1 MSEGMGAHTGKFLFA
16 AGLVAASL
24 AAALFVPAKAQW
36 HHHSSAHG
44 GGVTHVSPPSS
55 VFYPPR
61 SVAYLGTPMSP
72 LYGCERTYVRRG
84 PAAIFGSTFPSYF
97 PWSDTPPP
105 AVIESRPVTPSL
117 LPALSQLESQV
128 YQMERLG
135 RLSPSDAADLLQ
147 RIADVRRLEM
157 NERDAGNGWIDNYQY
172 AYMQQNIASLQD
184 QIRARTSVFS
194 ASAVNC
200 RRCGHVM
207 TDPNNCCDR
216 EMTATCSHRHPQ
228 SLSACCRGENA
239 VTVSIAANP
248 TDSRP
253 LSVVFKD
260 LESLILKYNNAGR
273 LGTFDLDSF
282 GERLAELK
290 YKQQLESRGGR
301 LSKHQEDDLRQDLRT
316 VEQELLSHS

>member
-1 MSEGMGAHTGKFLFA
+1 
-16 AGLVAASL
+16 
-24 AAALFVPAKAQW
+24 
-36 HHHSSAHG
+36 
-44 GGVTHVSPPSS
+44 
-55 VFYPPR
+55 
-61 SVAYLGTPMSP
+61 
-72 LYGCERTYVRRG
+72 
-84 PAAIFGSTFPSYF
+84 
-97 PWSDTPPP
+97 
-105 AVIESRPVTPSL
+105 
-117 LPALSQLESQV
+117 
-128 YQMERLG
+128 MERLG

-157 NERDAGNGWIDNYQY
+157 NERDAGSGWIDNYQY

-216 EMTATCSHRHPQ
+216 EMTATCSRHYPQ
-228 SLSACCRGENA
+228 SLGACCRGENA
-239 VTVSIAANP
+239 VTVSIAAN
-248 TDSRP
+248 TADSRP
-253 LSVVFKD
+253 ISVVFKD